1 MPTPRGISGPHSH
14 FSRGIRIS
22 NRDRL
27 GSTGL
32 DWDLDSAGVGLG
44 SDSRETPHLPDPPDL
59 PDLSDWDLTPR
70 QPLAPDWDLTLLGS
84 TGIDWD
90 LDSTGVGVG
99 SDARESPHTG
109 QGDTEERREGVWD
122 LPDPD
127 LVVLEGSVG
136 SG

>member
-44 SDSRETPHLPDPPDL
+44 SDSRETPHLPAPPDL

-70 QPLAPDWDLTLLGS
+70 GGAGLVRGKPSLGVP
-84 TGIDWD
+84 G
-90 LDSTGVGVG
+90 GG
-99 SDARESPHTG
+99 P
-109 QGDTEERREGVWD
+109 
-122 LPDPD
+122 PP
-127 LVVLEGSVG
+127 
-136 SG
+136 